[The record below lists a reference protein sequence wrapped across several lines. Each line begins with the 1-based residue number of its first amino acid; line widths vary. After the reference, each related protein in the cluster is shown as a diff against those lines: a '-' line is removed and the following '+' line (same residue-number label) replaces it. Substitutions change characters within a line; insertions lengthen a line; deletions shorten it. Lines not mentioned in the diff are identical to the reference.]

1 MLFKNKKKVDFSEE
15 TPASDSEESSS
26 SESSSSK
33 SELEQIE
40 F

>member
-26 SESSSSK
+26 SK